1 MRKLFQLKSMCLL
14 AAALSIAS
22 VVGLA
27 RVSAQ
32 SSGALS
38 TRPAEAPAEVKNGPL
53 APKGERQTAQ
63 TTAIKPGDKMICKV
77 EPILGT
83 RLKSLRT
90 CRTASEW
97 RRVSRGFQQKYKDLN
112 DKAGAAFSGN

>member
-1 MRKLFQLKSMCLL
+1 MRKMFQLKLMCLW
-14 AAALSIAS
+14 AGALCLAS

-27 RVSAQ
+27 GVSAQ
-32 SSGALS
+32 SAGALS
-38 TRPAEAPAEVKNGPL
+38 TRPADAKEAPI
-53 APKGERQTAQ
+53 APKAALQTAQ

-83 RLKSLRT
+83 RLKGLRT

-97 RRVSRGFQQKYKDLN
+97 RRISRGFQQKYKDLN
-112 DKAGAAFSGN
+112 DKAGAAFSGS